1 MRPPFRSFQRQPRVR
16 INQFIR
22 APEVFVIDSDGKPL
36 GVMSA
41 GEAQAAARGRMLDL
55 VEVAPNARPP
65 VCKILDYGKFKYE
78 QAKKEKDSKKGSSG
92 TSKLKELQLHLNIDA
107 HDYQIK
113 LKHAEGF
120 LWKGMKVRFNLM
132 LRGRENI
139 HRELA
144 VDLMRRVRDDLG
156 HVGTADQEIKPIGRS
171 IALMLLPL
179 PAQKRARKYTEE
191 GEAEVT

>member
-55 VEVAPNARPP
+55 VEVAPNAKPP
-65 VCKILDYGKFKYE
+65 VCKILDYGKYKYE
-78 QAKKEKDSKKGSSG
+78 QAKKEKDSKKGSAG

-120 LWKGMKVRFNLM
+120 LWKGMKVRFNLL

-139 HRELA
+139 HKELA
-144 VDLMRRVRDDLG
+144 VELMKRVRDDLG
-156 HVGTADQEIKPIGRS
+156 HVGAADQEIKPIGRS
-171 IALMLLPL
+171 IVLMLLPL
-179 PAQKRARKYTEE
+179 PAQKRTHKYTEE
-191 GEAEVT
+191 GEAESA

>member
-1 MRPPFRSFQRQPRVR
+1 M
-16 INQFIR
+16 
-22 APEVFVIDSDGKPL
+22 IDSDGKPL

-55 VEVAPNARPP
+55 VEVAPNAKPP
-65 VCKILDYGKFKYE
+65 VCKILDYGKYKYE

-113 LKHAEGF
+113 LKQAEGF
-120 LWKGMKVRFNLM
+120 LLKGMKVRLNLL

-139 HRELA
+139 HKELA
-144 VDLMRRVRDDLG
+144 VDLMKRVRDDLG
-156 HVGTADQEIKPIGRS
+156 HAGTADQEIKPIGRS
-171 IALMLLPL
+171 IVLMLLPL
-179 PAQKRARKYTEE
+179 PAQKRTHKYTEE
-191 GEAEVT
+191 GEAETA

>member
-55 VEVAPNARPP
+55 VEVAPNAKPP
-65 VCKILDYGKFKYE
+65 VCKILDYGKYKYE
-78 QAKKEKDSKKGSSG
+78 QAKKEKDSKKGSAG
-92 TSKLKELQLHLNIDA
+92 TSRLKELQLHLNIDA

-113 LKHAEGF
+113 LKQAEGF
-120 LWKGMKVRFNLM
+120 LWKGMKVRFNLL

-139 HRELA
+139 HKDLA
-144 VDLMRRVRDDLG
+144 ADLMKRVRDDLD

-171 IALMLLPL
+171 IVLMLLPL
-179 PAQKRARKYTEE
+179 PVQKRTRKYTEE
-191 GEAEVT
+191 GEAESA